1 MAWNRAPD
9 DEEAARPDG
18 EGPWHRRSVEA
29 VLAALSVAPA
39 QGLSEGEVGERLR
52 RHGPNRLREA
62 PRRGPWRVFL
72 DQFRNLLILML
83 AVAAVVA
90 ASVGHFTDAAV
101 ILVVVVINAIL
112 GFRQEYQAERAMAAL
127 QGMLAPRAEVLR
139 GGERRAVAAES
150 LVPGDIVR
158 VQAGDRIPADGRF
171 IAAHGVQVDESAL
184 TGESTPV
191 DKQIEPVDGE
201 EVPLAERASMGYSN
215 TVMTRGRGEL
225 VITATGMAT
234 ETGRIAGLLA
244 ASEAEPTPLQVQLGA
259 LARRLAAVAVAVVA
273 LIFVAGLLRGQPLVE
288 LVLTS
293 VALAVAAIPEGLP
306 AVVTLTLA
314 LGMRRMARRH
324 AIVKRLAAVETLGST
339 SVICSDKTGTLTLN
353 QMTVQ
358 RVYSGGRRFS
368 VSGEGYALD
377 GDIRADDGG
386 APVSE
391 RLLEAVALCNDSRLD
406 DGRVI
411 GDPTEGGLLVLAA
424 KGRVRREALESRLP
438 RLNELPF
445 DSGRKLMATFHQDGE
460 GVRVVVKGAPEAV
473 LGHCHLAPGERER
486 LAEEGEAMAR
496 DGLRVLAVAERRLP
510 AEGYDEGADPAG
522 YLKGLEVLG
531 LVGMLDP
538 PRREARDAVARCRR
552 AGVGVRMITGDH
564 AVTATAIARRLG
576 IEGETVSGAELDRM
590 DDDTLAARIREIAVF
605 ARVAPE
611 HKVRIVAALK
621 AGGEVV
627 AMTGDGVNDA
637 PALRGADIGVAMGR
651 AGTDVTREAAA
662 MVLTDDNFATIVR
675 AVEEGRTIYDNILK
689 FVRFQLSTNIGA
701 ILTVAMAPL
710 LGLPLPFNAVQI
722 LWVNIIMDGP
732 PAMALG
738 VDAPRPGI
746 MEEPPR
752 DPRER
757 ILTLR
762 RLGLLLFYGSIM
774 TVGTLGILHAHHGVL
789 PEAQAL
795 TLAFTTFVLFQLF
808 NAVNARAG
816 TGIGTAFSRYLVTN
830 IRLWGA
836 LAGVLALQLI
846 VVQWPPAQAVFGT
859 TALSAGQ
866 WGLAGAV
873 AATVLLL
880 EELRKLVLRRRRG

>member
-1 MAWNRAPD
+1 MDSETEGPQGTP
-9 DEEAARPDG
+9 AAERC
-18 EGPWHRRSVEA
+18 PWHRRSVES
-29 VLAALSVAPA
+29 VLRAQSVEAG
-39 QGLSEGEVGERLR
+39 QGLDEGEARERLH

-62 PRRGPWRVFL
+62 PRRGPLRVFL

-90 ASVGHFTDAAV
+90 AGVGHFTDAAV

-127 QGMLAPRAEVLR
+127 QGMLAPRAEVVR
-139 GGERRAVAAES
+139 GGRRRNVAADA

-158 VQAGDRIPADGRF
+158 LQAGDRIPADGRF

-191 DKQIEPVDGE
+191 DKQTAAVDGE
-201 EVPLAERASMGYSN
+201 QVPLAERASMGYSN
-215 TVMTRGRGEL
+215 TVITRGRGEL
-225 VITATGMAT
+225 VVTATGMAT

-244 ASEAEPTPLQVQLGA
+244 ATEAEPTPLQVQLGV

-353 QMTVQ
+353 EMTVQ
-358 RVYSGGRRFS
+358 RVFAGGRRFD
-368 VSGEGYALD
+368 VTGEGYALD
-377 GDIRADDGG
+377 GAITAQDGG
-386 APVSE
+386 EPLPE
-391 RLLEAVALCNDSRLD
+391 ELLQAVVLCNDSGLD
-406 DGRVI
+406 DGTVI

-424 KGRVRREALESRLP
+424 KGGIRREALQRRLP
-438 RLNELPF
+438 RITELPF
-445 DSGRKLMATFHQDGE
+445 DSARKLMATFHRDGD
-460 GVRVVVKGAPEAV
+460 GVRMLVKGAPEAV
-473 LGHCHLAPGERER
+473 LAHCDLDEEARQR
-486 LAEEGEAMAR
+486 LVAESDAMAE
-496 DGLRVLAVAERRLP
+496 DGLRVLAVATRTLP
-510 AEGYDEGADPAG
+510 GEGFDEQADPG
-522 YLKGLEVLG
+522 TYLGDLAVLG

-538 PRREARDAVARCRR
+538 PRREAREAVARCRA

-564 AVTATAIARRLG
+564 AVTASAIARQLG
-576 IEGETVSGAELDRM
+576 IEGETITGAQLDGM
-590 DDDTLAARIREIAVF
+590 DDETLAARIHEIAVF

-621 AGGEVV
+621 AGGDVV

-637 PALRGADIGVAMGR
+637 PALRRADIGVAMGR
-651 AGTDVTREAAA
+651 TGTDVTREAAA

-701 ILTVAMAPL
+701 ILTVAAAPV
-710 LGLPLPFNAVQI
+710 F
-722 LWVNIIMDGP
+722 
-732 PAMALG
+732 
-738 VDAPRPGI
+738 
-746 MEEPPR
+746 
-752 DPRER
+752 
-757 ILTLR
+757 
-762 RLGLLLFYGSIM
+762 GLLCHSM
-774 TVGTLGILHAHHGVL
+774 
-789 PEAQAL
+789 
-795 TLAFTTFVLFQLF
+795 
-808 NAVNARAG
+808 RCR
-816 TGIGTAFSRYLVTN
+816 S
-830 IRLWGA
+830 
-836 LAGVLALQLI
+836 
-846 VVQWPPAQAVFGT
+846 FG
-859 TALSAGQ
+859 
-866 WGLAGAV
+866 
-873 AATVLLL
+873 
-880 EELRKLVLRRRRG
+880 